1 MKNEKVTFRILLRS
15 PKYPV
20 IVIAEDDIYSAFGI
34 KELGAICYISE
45 PTDDDSY
52 IRIID
57 NSGEEFL
64 YMPEQVAL
72 VPGIARKKWTKNEI
86 IELFN
91 HSETAKEKNFH
102 YPPKS
107 LSNKRLS
114 AIVTDI
120 CKLLGHNNDLQRT
133 SNGAC

>member
-86 IELFN
+86 IGYLLTTQEL
-91 HSETAKEKNFH
+91 EAD
-102 YPPKS
+102 PK
-107 LSNKRLS
+107 LKK
-114 AIVTDI
+114 AE
-120 CKLLGHNNDLQRT
+120 LLALVK
-133 SNGAC
+133 